1 MAWAEWTSK
10 ESNVHEKPGPHKG
23 PGFFVRMNVVPARL
37 PRIEAAQG
45 TIHPMQLIGYSA
57 PQVDVSAVPGLGGV
71 LSWTES
77 TVRQTAR
84 RAVAL
89 ASLIDR
95 VGSTLDD
102 VAELRRAAEII
113 AANLSELGAS
123 AAGID
128 RNAGKIAE
136 EISGLST
143 AAQGIDIHAE
153 KLAKGIDE
161 LVAILPTLQ
170 RLTEIVDP
178 LDNTVMRLGRFVD
191 RIPGAGRRR
200 P

>member
-1 MAWAEWTSK
+1 
-10 ESNVHEKPGPHKG
+10 
-23 PGFFVRMNVVPARL
+23 
-37 PRIEAAQG
+37 
-45 TIHPMQLIGYSA
+45 MQLIGYAA
-57 PQVDVSAVPGLGGV
+57 PQVDVKAVPGLGG
-71 LSWTES
+71 LLHWTEV
-77 TVRQTAR
+77 TVRRTAR

-102 VAELRRAAEII
+102 VAALRHAAEVI
-113 AANLSELGAS
+113 AGNMSGLGTNI
-123 AAGID
+123 AGID

-143 AAQGIDIHAE
+143 AAQGIDTHAK
-153 KLAKGIDE
+153 KLATGIDE
-161 LVAILPTLQ
+161 LVEILPTLQ

-178 LDNTVMRLGRFVD
+178 LENTVVRLGRFVD

-200 P
+200 TRPSDPA

>member
-1 MAWAEWTSK
+1 
-10 ESNVHEKPGPHKG
+10 
-23 PGFFVRMNVVPARL
+23 
-37 PRIEAAQG
+37 
-45 TIHPMQLIGYSA
+45 MQLIGYSA
-57 PQVDVSAVPGLGGV
+57 PQVDVNAVPGLSGL

-102 VAELRRAAEII
+102 VAALRRAAEVI
-113 AANLSELGAS
+113 AGNMSELGTNI
-123 AAGID
+123 AGID
-128 RNAGKIAE
+128 RNAGKIAD
-136 EISGLST
+136 EIAGLST
-143 AAQGIDIHAE
+143 AAQGIDTHAE
-153 KLAKGIDE
+153 KLATGIDE

-178 LDNTVMRLGRFVD
+178 LDNTVVRLGRFVD
-191 RIPGAGRRR
+191 RIPDAGRRR
-200 P
+200 AP

>member
-1 MAWAEWTSK
+1 M
-10 ESNVHEKPGPHKG
+10 
-23 PGFFVRMNVVPARL
+23 R
-37 PRIEAAQG
+37 
-45 TIHPMQLIGYSA
+45 LIGYFS
-57 PQVDVSAVPGLGGV
+57 PQVGVSAVPGLGGV
-71 LSWTES
+71 LSWTEA
-77 TVRQTAR
+77 TLRQTGR
-84 RAVAL
+84 RAAAL

-95 VGSTLDD
+95 AGPALDD
-102 VAELRRAAEII
+102 VAELRHAAEII
-113 AANLSELGAS
+113 ASNLSVLSAS

-143 AAQGIDIHAE
+143 AAQGIDTHAK
-153 KLAKGIDE
+153 KLAIGIDE

-178 LDNTVMRLGRFVD
+178 LDNTVVRLGRFVD

-200 P
+200 IPPAEDM

>member
-1 MAWAEWTSK
+1 
-10 ESNVHEKPGPHKG
+10 
-23 PGFFVRMNVVPARL
+23 
-37 PRIEAAQG
+37 
-45 TIHPMQLIGYSA
+45 MQLIGYAA
-57 PQVDVSAVPGLGGV
+57 PQIDVSAVPGLGAA
-71 LSWTES
+71 LSWTET
-77 TVRQTAR
+77 TVRRTAR

-102 VAELRRAAEII
+102 VAELRRAAQII
-113 AANLSELGAS
+113 ADSLSELGAS

-136 EISGLST
+136 EISGLSI
-143 AAQGIDIHAE
+143 AAQGIDTQAAR
-153 KLAKGIDE
+153 LATGIDE

-178 LDNTVMRLGRFVD
+178 LDNTVVRLGRVVD
-191 RIPGAGRRR
+191 RLPGGRKTQRS

>member
-1 MAWAEWTSK
+1 
-10 ESNVHEKPGPHKG
+10 
-23 PGFFVRMNVVPARL
+23 
-37 PRIEAAQG
+37 
-45 TIHPMQLIGYSA
+45 MQLIGYSA

-191 RIPGAGRRR
+191 RLPGGRRTQNDCSADPR
-200 P
+200 QPAVLERHAVVLAAGFRGDAPAPPSDAAPRDRA

>member
-1 MAWAEWTSK
+1 MVLT
-10 ESNVHEKPGPHKG
+10 
-23 PGFFVRMNVVPARL
+23 
-37 PRIEAAQG
+37 
-45 TIHPMQLIGYSA
+45 GYSTPRVA
-57 PQVDVSAVPGLGGV
+57 ASAVTGLGGV
-71 LSWTES
+71 LSWTEA
-77 TVRQTAR
+77 TVRHTAR

-89 ASLIDR
+89 AALVDR

-113 AANLSELGAS
+113 AANLSELGVS

-143 AAQGIDIHAE
+143 AAQGIDTHAQ
-153 KLAKGIDE
+153 KLALGIDE

-191 RIPGAGRRR
+191 RIPGAGRRKSQ
-200 P
+200 PPHDA

>member
-1 MAWAEWTSK
+1 M
-10 ESNVHEKPGPHKG
+10 
-23 PGFFVRMNVVPARL
+23 RL
-37 PRIEAAQG
+37 F
-45 TIHPMQLIGYSA
+45 GYSA
-57 PQVDVSAVPGLGGV
+57 PEVDVSAVPGLGGV
-71 LSWTES
+71 LSWTEA

-95 VGSTLDD
+95 AGSALDD
-102 VAELRRAAEII
+102 VAELRHAAEII
-113 AANLSELGAS
+113 AGNLSVLSAS

-143 AAQGIDIHAE
+143 AAQGIHTHAE
-153 KLAKGIDE
+153 NLATGIDE

-178 LDNTVMRLGRFVD
+178 LDNTVVRLGRFVD

-200 P
+200 IPPSDLA

>member
-1 MAWAEWTSK
+1 
-10 ESNVHEKPGPHKG
+10 
-23 PGFFVRMNVVPARL
+23 
-37 PRIEAAQG
+37 
-45 TIHPMQLIGYSA
+45 MQLIGYSA
-57 PQVDVSAVPGLGGV
+57 PQVDVSAVPGLGGL
-71 LSWTES
+71 LSWTEA
-77 TVRQTAR
+77 TLRQTAR

-113 AANLSELGAS
+113 ADNLSELGAS

-143 AAQGIDIHAE
+143 AAQGIDIHAQ
-153 KLAKGIDE
+153 KLATGIDE

-178 LDNTVMRLGRFVD
+178 LDNTVARLGRFVD

-200 P
+200 NLVSGNG

>member
-1 MAWAEWTSK
+1 M
-10 ESNVHEKPGPHKG
+10 
-23 PGFFVRMNVVPARL
+23 
-37 PRIEAAQG
+37 
-45 TIHPMQLIGYSA
+45 
-57 PQVDVSAVPGLGGV
+57 LG
-71 LSWTES
+71 WTE
-77 TVRQTAR
+77 TTLRHTMR

-89 ASLIDR
+89 AALIDR

-128 RNAGKIAE
+128 RNAAKIAE
-136 EISGLST
+136 EISGLTT
-143 AAQGIDIHAE
+143 AAHGIDTHA
-153 KLAKGIDE
+153 KTLATGIDE

-191 RIPGAGRRR
+191 RIPGAGRRKT
-200 P
+200 PPSHDA

>member
-1 MAWAEWTSK
+1 
-10 ESNVHEKPGPHKG
+10 
-23 PGFFVRMNVVPARL
+23 
-37 PRIEAAQG
+37 
-45 TIHPMQLIGYSA
+45 MQLIGYSA
-57 PQVDVSAVPGLGGV
+57 PQVDVSAVPGLGGL

-77 TVRQTAR
+77 TLRQTAR

-95 VGSTLDD
+95 VGSTFDD

-113 AANLSELGAS
+113 AGNLSELGAS

-143 AAQGIDIHAE
+143 AAQAS
-153 KLAKGIDE
+153 
-161 LVAILPTLQ
+161 LVSQ
-170 RLTEIVDP
+170 GFE
-178 LDNTVMRLGRFVD
+178 
-191 RIPGAGRRR
+191 GAGRRGTSCR
-200 P
+200 LIGLGSVFIPLRKAQTPRCSGRGRRQRRGGREGFRAES

>member
-1 MAWAEWTSK
+1 
-10 ESNVHEKPGPHKG
+10 
-23 PGFFVRMNVVPARL
+23 
-37 PRIEAAQG
+37 
-45 TIHPMQLIGYSA
+45 
-57 PQVDVSAVPGLGGV
+57 
-71 LSWTES
+71 
-77 TVRQTAR
+77 
-84 RAVAL
+84 L

-113 AANLSELGAS
+113 AGNLSELGAS

-143 AAQGIDIHAE
+143 AAQGIDTHAQ
-153 KLAKGIDE
+153 KLAAGIDE
-161 LVAILPTLQ
+161 LVAILPTLR

-178 LDNTVMRLGRFVD
+178 LDNTVVRLGRFVD

-200 P
+200 TLPSGDA

>member
-1 MAWAEWTSK
+1 MSDGRPN
-10 ESNVHEKPGPHKG
+10 SSC
-23 PGFFVRMNVVPARL
+23 
-37 PRIEAAQG
+37 AAN
-45 TIHPMQLIGYSA
+45 IH
-57 PQVDVSAVPGLGGV
+57 AVPGFSGLLGWAGTT
-71 LSWTES
+71 L
-77 TVRQTAR
+77 RQTAR

-102 VAELRRAAEII
+102 VSELRRAAEMI
-113 AANLSELGAS
+113 AGNLAELTAS

-128 RNAGKIAE
+128 RNAGKIAD

-143 AAQGIDIHAE
+143 AAQGIDTHAQ
-153 KLAKGIDE
+153 KLATGIDE

-178 LDNTVMRLGRFVD
+178 LDNTVVRLGRFVD

-200 P
+200 TLPSGDA

>member
-1 MAWAEWTSK
+1 M
-10 ESNVHEKPGPHKG
+10 
-23 PGFFVRMNVVPARL
+23 
-37 PRIEAAQG
+37 
-45 TIHPMQLIGYSA
+45 
-57 PQVDVSAVPGLGGV
+57 
-71 LSWTES
+71 
-77 TVRQTAR
+77 
-84 RAVAL
+84 
-89 ASLIDR
+89 IDR

-128 RNAGKIAE
+128 RNAGKIAD

-143 AAQGIDIHAE
+143 AAQGIDTHAE
-153 KLAKGIDE
+153 KLATGIDE

-200 P
+200 NLTPGNI

>member
-1 MAWAEWTSK
+1 VQRLTPTS
-10 ESNVHEKPGPHKG
+10 E
-23 PGFFVRMNVVPARL
+23 RL
-37 PRIEAAQG
+37 PRSEASQG

-57 PQVDVSAVPGLGGV
+57 SQVDVSAVPGLGGV
-71 LSWTES
+71 LSWTEA
-77 TVRQTAR
+77 TLRQTAR

-128 RNAGKIAE
+128 RNAGEIAE

-143 AAQGIDIHAE
+143 AAQGIDTHAQ
-153 KLAKGIDE
+153 KLATGIDE
-161 LVAILPTLQ
+161 LVAILPTLR

-178 LDNTVMRLGRFVD
+178 LDNTVVRLGRFVD

-200 P
+200 TLPSDDA

>member
-1 MAWAEWTSK
+1 
-10 ESNVHEKPGPHKG
+10 
-23 PGFFVRMNVVPARL
+23 
-37 PRIEAAQG
+37 
-45 TIHPMQLIGYSA
+45 MQLIGYSA
-57 PQVDVSAVPGLGGV
+57 PQVDLNAVPVVGGL

-77 TVRQTAR
+77 TLRQTAR

-89 ASLIDR
+89 ASLLDR

-102 VAELRRAAEII
+102 VAELRRAAEMI
-113 AANLSELGAS
+113 AGNLDELGAS

-128 RNAGKIAE
+128 RNAGEIAE

-143 AAQGIDIHAE
+143 AAQGIDIHAQ
-153 KLAKGIDE
+153 KLAAGIDE
-161 LVAILPTLQ
+161 LVAILPTLR

-178 LDNTVMRLGRFVD
+178 LDNTVVRLGRFVD

-200 P
+200 NLTPGNA

>member
-1 MAWAEWTSK
+1 
-10 ESNVHEKPGPHKG
+10 
-23 PGFFVRMNVVPARL
+23 
-37 PRIEAAQG
+37 
-45 TIHPMQLIGYSA
+45 MQLTGYSA
-57 PQVDVSAVPGLGGV
+57 PSLDVSVVPGIGGL
-71 LSWTES
+71 LSWTEANL
-77 TVRQTAR
+77 RQTAR

-89 ASLIDR
+89 AALIDR

-113 AANLSELGAS
+113 AGNLSELTAS

-136 EISGLST
+136 EIQGLST
-143 AAQGIDIHAE
+143 AAQGIDTHAE
-153 KLAKGIDE
+153 KLATGIDE

-200 P
+200 TPPSDHS